1 MKKFALPL
9 WLCIQSF
16 SVMAQVNGGEHMF
29 EFLRLSSAPHI
40 TALGGMSISNPSADV
55 MMSTANPAL
64 LRPEFHTTLG
74 IVQNNYYAGTKVN
87 NAYYAHHSRALQ
99 TTFGFGVQYFN
110 YGTFTISDVNGT
122 KQGDTRA
129 NDYSL
134 QLSASRSY
142 LTRWRYG
149 MTLRFAH
156 SNLIEKKASGIL
168 FDLGVIY
175 ADTSNR
181 IYIASCVRNAG
192 IAIKNYTPG
201 ITQPM
206 PIDLQIGITKRFKKA
221 PFSLQA
227 LAHHLYEWDIRY
239 NNPADQT
246 NNQLLLG
253 DTSTTNKSYFA
264 DKLFRHFI
272 FAAELNLGK
281 RVEISMG
288 YNHMRRAELAISEKK
303 GMSGFSYGAG
313 LYLNKFTLH
322 FARSYYHISGP
333 YNELGL
339 SIQLNQL
346 IGSGGIAW
354 TTHYAS
360 AYR

>member
-1 MKKFALPL
+1 
-9 WLCIQSF
+9 
-16 SVMAQVNGGEHMF
+16 
-29 EFLRLSSAPHI
+29 
-40 TALGGMSISNPSADV
+40 
-55 MMSTANPAL
+55 
-64 LRPEFHTTLG
+64 
-74 IVQNNYYAGTKVN
+74 
-87 NAYYAHHSRALQ
+87 
-99 TTFGFGVQYFN
+99 
-110 YGTFTISDVNGT
+110 
-122 KQGDTRA
+122 
-129 NDYSL
+129 
-134 QLSASRSY
+134 
-142 LTRWRYG
+142 
-149 MTLRFAH
+149 
-156 SNLIEKKASGIL
+156 
-168 FDLGVIY
+168 
-175 ADTSNR
+175 
-181 IYIASCVRNAG
+181 
-192 IAIKNYTPG
+192 
-201 ITQPM
+201 M

-288 YNHMRRAELAISEKK
+288 YNHMRRAELALSEKK

-354 TTHYAS
+354 TTHYAN